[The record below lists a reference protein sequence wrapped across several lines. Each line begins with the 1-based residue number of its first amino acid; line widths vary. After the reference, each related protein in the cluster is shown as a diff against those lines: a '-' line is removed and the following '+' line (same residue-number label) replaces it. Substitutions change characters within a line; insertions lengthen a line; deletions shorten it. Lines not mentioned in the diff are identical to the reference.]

1 MLSDIAYIGLGS
13 NLGAPVQQLEQA
25 LKTIE
30 MHSQMVLVA
39 SSHFYASSPMG
50 PQNQPDYVNAVCKI
64 KTSLQPQEL
73 LTTLQDIENQQG
85 RERVGDRWGP
95 RTLDLDILLFNDL
108 ALKTS
113 ELTLPHYGMQE
124 REFVLVPLFEISP
137 DLIMQDGRSLAT
149 WVAKCNL
156 DGLYR
161 IDQQTSSIKQK
172 ASVTL

>member
-13 NLGAPVQQLEQA
+13 NLASPVHQLEQA
-25 LKTIE
+25 LEAID
-30 MHSQMVLVA
+30 MHSQMVLTA
-39 SSHFYASSPMG
+39 NSHFYSSSPMG
-50 PQNQPDYVNAVCKI
+50 PQDQPDYVNAVCKI
-64 KTSLQPQEL
+64 KTSLTPQEL
-73 LTTLQDIENQQG
+73 LSTLQDIENKQG
-85 RERVGDRWGP
+85 RKRIGDRWGP

-108 ALKTS
+108 ALKTN

-137 DLIMQDGRSLAT
+137 ELIMQDGRSLAT

-161 IDQQTSSIKQK
+161 IDQKIFSVKPN
-172 ASVTL
+172 ASAT

>member
-13 NLGAPVQQLEQA
+13 NLGNPVEQLEEA
-25 LKTIE
+25 LKAIQE
-30 MHSQMVLVA
+30 HSQMHLLA

-73 LTTLQDIENQQG
+73 LSTLQDIENQQG
-85 RERVGDRWGP
+85 RERVGERWGP
-95 RTLDLDILLFNDL
+95 RTLDLDILLYNDL
-108 ALKTS
+108 
-113 ELTLPHYGMQE
+113 ELNTTKLTVPHYGMKD

-161 IDQQTSSIKQK
+161 INT
-172 ASVTL
+172 